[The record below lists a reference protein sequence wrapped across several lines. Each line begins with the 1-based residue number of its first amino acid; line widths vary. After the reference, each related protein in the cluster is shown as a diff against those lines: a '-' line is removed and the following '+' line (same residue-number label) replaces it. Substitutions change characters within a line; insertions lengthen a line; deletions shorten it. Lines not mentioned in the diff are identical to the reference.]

1 MFNNSREGEVNRLG
15 SPMHL
20 GSRIRSYKGNNKRKR
35 TITAAAILA
44 VMFVVTFFAL
54 IFQSGGI
61 VADAESGTSGMLK
74 DGSFENFAGRF
85 TSAYTQ
91 LVPTESDVW
100 KTTAAQGKMELL
112 RTNKS
117 TYISGVTVKPRDGEV
132 AAELNADEESSLYQ
146 IVDTEPSSLY
156 EWGISH
162 AARTP
167 SDTMALI
174 IGPNQDVA
182 PSKNIGE
189 GYDAGDLVTLKTG
202 NKYGR
207 DQMMQMVAWLKAR
220 GIISNYE
227 NEGLANGGRPIVL
240 YSKKFDEDGSFKDN
254 ADNQPFSMTPSK
266 LYTERWCI
274 WVITDKPNKDSSN
287 NLIWKDYGLN
297 ARDPSEELDLSEYYL
312 YSVPSGQSKTIFA
325 FTSIENKPTAGMKVA
340 DPTFGN
346 FLDGVNFRLYRL
358 LSGISTDNGS
368 ATVKPGEGS
377 SSGHL
382 ITSDSGVETYVQDG
396 ESLTIKAKIDCADK
410 DEVSFAGVYCT
421 IQNTDGSGTTKK
433 FIPVTEEGWTRHED
447 SDKNVYYTRTIT
459 NVKSAIDLHFVFVRS
474 PRVVYDSNGGKPYD
488 CEQIE
493 KADATDP
500 DNVYSFK
507 PIIGEGGA
515 ISSYIY
521 PYTSHAAEGQNEAW
535 KFIGWRLFDN
545 EQTYDE
551 LFPAVHKVAF
561 NNGSDNKFLVIN
573 GSDSF
578 KGPVNT
584 ESGIRWETD
593 VAPLYDKQV
602 PGLSFIAQWRW
613 RQTFIPKTDKGSG
626 YSESDD
632 GGYVEVTSVAADNP
646 NYESSWT
653 DKGAKAYYAETNEQ
667 ITVKATA
674 RDGYYFSGW
683 FDADGNQVTLSNTL
697 TYTEKKEGVNT
708 YYAHFIKEHEQRFIR
723 QIKVDGVWSDLGDD
737 DASEVELLD
746 HTTLYDVIGSTVT
759 STAANNQKYSFVGWY
774 NSSGNKVPES
784 MIINSGKTIR
794 YIVTGDATYYARFER
809 SKKVNFKLQYINA
822 DGTLSTPVAS
832 DKNYGKLIPY
842 AAYGAQGTV
851 VSSKAYPAAGYQL
864 VGWYD
869 GEGTG
874 ASLCTGYIDPTDSRI
889 IQPEVTDTD
898 GVTYY
903 ARIKARTDTKYTVE
917 HYFRNWKGATDGKYT
932 KVVTNTYYGT
942 TGETVTPAL
951 LALTNGTDYE
961 GYRYESGVESKAINA
976 AGSTVFK
983 IYYVKDSTELTYDFN
998 KPSGV
1003 DDSEVSGSVDS
1014 QRWYVGYDVIVKDNA
1029 FTITG
1034 YTFNGWN
1041 TKADGSGTSYSK
1053 GDPYTL
1059 LADVDGVNPNVLYAQ
1074 WIKTDTSAKY
1084 KIEHYKV
1091 NADGSAATLAGSEE
1105 QAGNIGSAVTAA
1117 AKTYSGYTY
1126 KPDYDNGE
1134 MKTVASGNV
1143 LADGSL
1149 VLKLYYTPDA
1159 DKLIY
1164 KANGGT
1170 PAASE
1175 DGPYAVGKKLTVKD
1189 GGELFSRPGYT
1200 FTGWKTPGGTSY
1212 AAGSSYTLTA
1222 GEDVLIAQWKANTDT
1237 QYTVYHYLVSEDGLS
1252 ASLADD
1258 GTEIKKGTT
1267 GATVTAAAKAFT
1279 GYKYNETFDSNGMK
1293 TVSTG
1298 VIAGDGS
1305 LVLKLYYT
1313 LDPAKLIYDS
1323 NGGVES
1329 RYEVN
1334 GLKGTDVTV
1343 QANMFTRP
1351 GYKFIGWNTSSDGT
1365 GVSVTSGSTYTL
1377 VNNENILYAQ
1387 WSFDVTQCADDMYF
1401 QKVWIDSEGNLVDY
1415 NKTGADSSSDGT
1427 PTDQVKTSI
1436 EVSSDGGATW
1446 HTLDKKYNSS
1456 GVESPVTADEMYITK
1471 GPNKLFSGLTEK
1483 KSKVQWVLPVLKD
1496 NWHLPKKNAE
1506 GASLQYRIVEDE
1518 SSLPE
1523 GWKQYTGTVDYASS
1537 GASFT
1542 NPVTGA
1548 VQTINF
1554 FSYDESHK
1562 VKKQDYQNNFFIIN
1576 YDERKPASLTV
1587 NKIDGD
1593 NSTELNKVPVEGAH
1607 FELYEK
1613 SESGSE
1619 FINYGSSVIAC
1630 KKVGDERQTT
1640 LAGGGTAAQCTF
1652 AETLERGHEYYLVET
1667 KAPTGYRKLDEPVK
1681 IEVNATGETALIDG
1695 AEKHIIS
1702 NVLSIE
1708 LANYLTLTM
1717 PTSGMS
1723 MTGRRYILTGLAIM
1737 IISLVLLVSRKHRAK
1752 IRDNKGGER

>member
-61 VADAESGTSGMLK
+61 VADAETGTSGMLK
-74 DGSFENFAGRF
+74 NGSFENFAGRF
-85 TSAYTQ
+85 TGAYTQ
-91 LVPTESDVW
+91 LAPTESDVW

-146 IVDTEPSSLY
+146 VVDTEPSSLY

-202 NKYGR
+202 YKYGR

-227 NEGLANGGRPIVL
+227 NEGLANDGRPIVL
-240 YSKKFDEDGSFKDN
+240 YSKKFDEHGSFKDN

-266 LYTERWCI
+266 VYTEKWCI
-274 WVITDKPNKDSSN
+274 WVITDKPNKDSTN
-287 NLIWKDYGLN
+287 TLIWKDYGLN
-297 ARDPSEELDLSEYYL
+297 ARDPSKELDLSEYYL

-325 FTSIENKPTAGMKVA
+325 FTSIENKPMAGKTVA
-340 DPTFGN
+340 DPTYGN

-358 LSGISTDNGS
+358 LSGSSTDNGS
-368 ATVKPGEGS
+368 ATVDPGEGS
-377 SSGHL
+377 SGGHL
-382 ITSDSGVETYVQDG
+382 ITSNKDVETYVQDG

-410 DEVSFAGVYCT
+410 DEVSFTGVYCT

-433 FIPVTEEGWTRHED
+433 FIPVTEEGWTRTED
-447 SDKNVYYTRTIT
+447 SDGNVIYTRTMA

-488 CEQIE
+488 CNQTE
-493 KADATDP
+493 KADATDL

-507 PIIGEGGA
+507 PITGESGA

-573 GSDSF
+573 GSDRF

-613 RQTFIPKTDKGSG
+613 RQTFIPKTDEGSG
-626 YSESDD
+626 YSESDA

-759 STAANNQKYSFVGWY
+759 STAANNQKYSFVGWFD
-774 NSSGNKVPES
+774 SSGNKVPDS

-794 YIVTGDATYYARFER
+794 YAVTGSATYYARFEP

-842 AAYGAQGTV
+842 AAYGASGTV

-864 VGWYD
+864 AGWYD
-869 GEGTG
+869 GESTG

-903 ARIKARTDTKYTVE
+903 ARIKARTDTVYKVE
-917 HYFRNWKGATDGKYT
+917 HYFYNWKGATDNKYT

-942 TGETVTPAL
+942 TGEKVTPTL
-951 LALTNGTDYE
+951 LALPPDTDYE

-1105 QAGNIGSAVTAA
+1105 HAGNIGSAVTAA

-1159 DKLIY
+1159 DKLTY
-1164 KANGGT
+1164 KANGGS
-1170 PAASE
+1170 PAESVSN
-1175 DGPYAVGKKLTVKD
+1175 GVVGQVLTVKNGD
-1189 GGELFSRPGYT
+1189 DLFSRPGYT

-1222 GEDVLIAQWKANTDT
+1222 DEDVLIAQWKANTDT

-1313 LDPAKLIYDS
+1313 LDPAKLIYDP
-1323 NGGVES
+1323 NGGDGV
-1329 RYEVN
+1329 RVEVN

-1351 GYKFIGWNTSSDGT
+1351 GYRFTGWNSSPDGVGT
-1365 GVSVTSGSTYTL
+1365 A
-1377 VNNENILYAQ
+1377 VNPGESYPLTHAENILYAQ
-1387 WSFDVTQCADDMYF
+1387 WEFDTEQCADSMYF
-1401 QKVWIDSEGNLVDY
+1401 QKVWIDAEGNLVDY

-1456 GVESPVTADEMYITK
+1456 GVESPVTADEMHITK
-1471 GPNKLFSGLTEK
+1471 GPNKLFSGLTEN

-1523 GWKQYTGTVDYASS
+1523 GWKQYTGTVDYTSS

-1667 KAPTGYRKLDEPVK
+1667 KAPTGYRMLDEPVK